1 MAFTLSLDDLIV
13 TYFTASAR
21 TQTLPIVIFGKVKK
35 GLDPSLNAIST
46 VLILVT
52 VMALFLTEGL
62 RRRNP

>member
-1 MAFTLSLDDLIV
+1 
-13 TYFTASAR
+13 
-21 TQTLPIVIFGKVKK
+21 VKK

-52 VMALFLTEGL
+52 VMALFLTEAL